1 MYHEVHSLRSI
12 VLVIHELQTGQI
24 SSDFMA
30 VAVAVAVAAAAA
42 AARRNHA
49 GPGSVTIVTAIGRQ
63 SVGRSVGRAIV
74 QVSTRTAE
82 DLRAD
87 SARGG
92 QPTA

>member
-1 MYHEVHSLRSI
+1 MAA
-12 VLVIHELQTGQI
+12 
-24 SSDFMA
+24 A
-30 VAVAVAVAAAAA
+30 VAAAAAAA

-63 SVGRSVGRAIV
+63 SVGRSVGSSVGRAIV

-92 QPTA
+92 QSTA